1 QITTILGQFMLQLKG
16 NDTGIY
22 LVRRGGP
29 SLDNSSGVKFR
40 RPMRYD
46 SIQINSNT
54 LGYEDVLMSVL
65 AYI

>member
-1 QITTILGQFMLQLKG
+1 MLQLKG

-22 LVRRGGP
+22 LVRRED
-29 SLDNSSGVKFR
+29 LQYIILVGVKFR

-54 LGYEDVLMSVL
+54 LGYEDVLMSVF